1 MFVYIIRRIIQS
13 IPALI
18 GIAVFSFIL
27 LHIVPG
33 GPAQTLLGQHST
45 PQRIAAINRS
55 LGLNKPLAV
64 QFWIWFDNLLHGN
77 FGYSYTFNQP
87 VLQVIGEYLPHTL
100 AIVLIAVVLS
110 HLIAIVLGTIQGY
123 FRNRWFDHVI
133 TTVVFFFWSM
143 PVFWL
148 AIMVVLIFS
157 IYLGWFPSGGINF
170 SNGGP
175 GGFIGYL
182 DHAALPVLVLVLA
195 TVATWARFMR
205 SSMID
210 SMLQDYI
217 RTARSKGLSEL
228 SVVFKHALRNSLL
241 PIITLFGLS
250 IPTLFAGALV
260 IELVFNYPGMG
271 LLFWNAAL
279 QRDYPILLGII
290 MIIGLLT
297 VAGNLLA
304 DVLYSLVDPRIS
316 YK

>member
-1 MFVYIIRRIIQS
+1 MLVYIIRRLIQS

-18 GIAVFSFIL
+18 GIAIFSFIL

-33 GPAQTLLGQHST
+33 GPAQTLLGPHQT
-45 PQRIAAINRS
+45 PQRIAAINRA
-55 LGLNKPLAV
+55 LGLNKPLYV
-64 QFWIWFDNLLHGN
+64 QFWIWFVNLLHGN
-77 FGYSYTFNQP
+77 FGYSYSFNQP
-87 VLQVIGEYLPHTL
+87 VLTVIGQYLPHTI
-100 AIVLIAVVLS
+100 AIVVVAIMIS
-110 HLIAIVLGTIQGY
+110 HLIAIILGTIQGY

-133 TTVVFFFWSM
+133 TTITFFFWSM

-148 AIMVVLIFS
+148 AIMVVLVFS

-170 SNGGP
+170 TNGGP
-175 GGFIGYL
+175 AGFVGYV
-182 DHAALPVLVLVLA
+182 DHATLPILVLVLA
-195 TVATWARFMR
+195 TVASWARFMR

-228 SVVFKHALRNSLL
+228 AVVFKHALRNSLL

-250 IPTLFAGALV
+250 IPSLFGGALV
-260 IELVFNYPGMG
+260 VELVFNYPGMG
-271 LLFWNAAL
+271 LLFWNAANE
-279 QRDYPILLGII
+279 RDYPILLGII

-297 VAGNLLA
+297 VVGNLLA
-304 DVLYSLVDPRIS
+304 DILYSLVDPRIS

>member
-1 MFVYIIRRIIQS
+1 MFVYIIRRTVQS
-13 IPALI
+13 VPALI

-64 QFWIWFDNLLHGN
+64 QFWVWFDNLLHGN

-87 VLQVIGEYLPHTL
+87 VLKVIGQYLPHTL

-110 HLIAIVLGTIQGY
+110 HLIAVVLGTIQGY

-148 AIMVVLIFS
+148 AIMVILIFS

-170 SNGGP
+170 ADGGAT
-175 GGFIGYL
+175 GFLGYI

-297 VAGNLLA
+297 VVGNLLA

>member
-1 MFVYIIRRIIQS
+1 MFVYIVRRLIQS

-18 GIAVFSFIL
+18 GIAIFSFIL

-55 LGLNKPLAV
+55 LGLNKPLYV
-64 QFWIWFDNLLHGN
+64 QFWIWFDSLLHGN

-87 VLQVIGEYLPHTL
+87 VLKVIGEYLPHTL
-100 AIVLIAVVLS
+100 AIVVVAIMVS
-110 HLIAIVLGTIQGY
+110 HLIAIILGTIQGY

-133 TTVVFFFWSM
+133 TTVTFFFWSM

-148 AIMVVLIFS
+148 AIMVVLIFA
-157 IYLGWFPSGGINF
+157 IYLGWFPSGGITF
-170 SNGGP
+170 TSGGP
-175 GGFIGYL
+175 SGFVGYAE
-182 DHAALPVLVLVLA
+182 HAVLPILVLVLA
-195 TVATWARFMR
+195 TVASWARFMR

-228 SVVFKHALRNSLL
+228 AVVFKHALRNSLL

-250 IPTLFAGALV
+250 IPTLFGGALV
-260 IELVFNYPGMG
+260 VELVFNYPGMG
-271 LLFWNAAL
+271 LLFWNAANE
-279 QRDYPILLGII
+279 RDYPILLGII
-290 MIIGLLT
+290 MIIGVLT
-297 VAGNLLA
+297 VIGNLLA

-316 YK
+316 YR

>member
-1 MFVYIIRRIIQS
+1 MFVYIIRRTVQS

-33 GPAQTLLGQHST
+33 GPAQALLGQHST
-45 PQRIAAINRS
+45 PQRIAAVNRS
-55 LGLNKPLAV
+55 LGLNKPLAL
-64 QFWIWFDNLLHGN
+64 QFWVWFDNLLHGN

-87 VLQVIGEYLPHTL
+87 VLKVIGQYLPHTL

-110 HLIAIVLGTIQGY
+110 HLIAVVLGTIQGY

-148 AIMVVLIFS
+148 AIMVILIFS

-170 SNGGP
+170 SDGGAT
-175 GGFIGYL
+175 GFFGYL

-297 VAGNLLA
+297 VVGNLLA